1 VKQFSILDFGLGEE
15 ESEKQ
20 SWMPWL
26 DSFSDNRN
34 LKSSGRRKTMKTKKS
49 RCWLTFS
56 LIAAALFSICFEGI
70 YFSAAR
76 AGQKELLKFTVGYT
90 PIAGATLP
98 FFIAVEEKI
107 FQKYG
112 YEVSP
117 VFMGGSPLI
126 NAALLAGEFPIGY
139 TGGGAVISS
148 RLSGSDLLAIASPLP
163 VLTIDGWSR
172 PEIKSIGDLRGK
184 RIGVTRFG
192 ASSYFSALSM
202 LESGGV
208 KPNEV
213 TFIQNGGVGES
224 FAALT
229 GGRVDV
235 CMIGYPF
242 GLYAKNAGFNLLFRP
257 SQTEYGLFPTAVI
270 AARESWLRDVKNR
283 KVAVDFLRAL
293 NEGQQL
299 SRENATASKRALRK
313 FTRVDDDAS
322 LQGSF
327 EYYKDAFPSSLR
339 VIEKAM
345 ANALKFVDH
354 PKAKGA
360 DVRQSFDNSYVDEA
374 LRP

>member
-1 VKQFSILDFGLGEE
+1 
-15 ESEKQ
+15 
-20 SWMPWL
+20 
-26 DSFSDNRN
+26 
-34 LKSSGRRKTMKTKKS
+34 MKT
-49 RCWLTFS
+49 TITI
-56 LIAAALFSICFEGI
+56 LILAAMLLSPRFLVQ
-70 YFSAAR
+70 
-76 AGQKELLKFTVGYT
+76 AGQKELFKFTVGYT

-126 NAALLAGEFPIGY
+126 NSALLAGEFPIGY

-184 RIGVTRFG
+184 RVGVTRFG

-224 FAALT
+224 YAALT

-242 GLYAKNAGFNLLFRP
+242 GMNAKNAGFNLLFRP

-270 AARESWLRDVKNR
+270 AARESWLKDIKNR
-283 KVAVDFLRAL
+283 RVAVDFLRAL

-299 SRENATASKRALRK
+299 ARENAPVTKRALRK

-345 ANALKFVDH
+345 ANALKFVEH

-374 LRP
+374 LRQ